1 MTARLRLLV
10 CSDGL
15 TKELA
20 DAEIRGHLLRAD
32 DAATAVRDLVVHA
45 LENGGR
51 DNVTAVVV
59 DVLRIDPAA
68 DASEAPRRRGLRR

>member
-1 MTARLRLLV
+1 VTARLRLLV

-20 DAEIRGHLLRAD
+20 DAEIREHLLHAD
-32 DAATAVRDLVVHA
+32 DAATAVRALVEHA
-45 LENGGR
+45 LDNGGR

-59 DVLRIDPAA
+59 DVLRIDPPA
-68 DASEAPRRRGLRR
+68 DAAAPRRRGPRR